1 MEAVVYIV
9 YIPTNSTRGLHFL
22 RALYTF
28 IFCRFLRLL
37 ILTGVRWYLITVLI
51 CISPAISAAEHF
63 FMCLFDIF
71 MSSLE
76 KCLSRSSIHH
86 FLLDF
91 FKKFWATCTVY
102 IFWRLIPCRL
112 LHLQIFSSILRVV
125 FLLCLWFPLLH
136 KNLLCLIRSYLFIFV
151 FIFILGDGAKRILLK
166 FMSKFCL
173 CFPLWV

>member
-91 FKKFWATCTVY
+91 FKKILSYMHCLY
-102 IFWRLIPCRL
+102 IMEINPLSVASFANILSHSDNCIFHLIYL
-112 LHLQIFSSILRVV
+112 LVCKSF
-125 FLLCLWFPLLH
+125 
-136 KNLLCLIRSYLFIFV
+136 
-151 FIFILGDGAKRILLK
+151 
-166 FMSKFCL
+166 
-173 CFPLWV
+173 